1 MTSPQ
6 SSSENLSPYGMC
18 PHLNVCLMA
27 LVRRSMIFTRS
38 SLEQVSSSVRS
49 WFRSSDVTR
58 PSSSSSRTMV
68 SALMCEWNTD
78 NAQNV
83 HRLLSAPFCNTLK
96 LPLRPALGQYDSY
109 DCTAIRM
116 RCNAPTHLMS
126 QNRTFLSKCPL
137 MTHCSVHTMSLQ
149 LEPANTVFIPAQ
161 VRRAAGDIAVF
172 VLISHHRIKQTWAR
186 ANIEGKKETS
196 AITYTLCCGGPIILV
211 FCRSCQRR
219 CERCPIGSELTA
231 LSRCDPSTCAG
242 DEDTSR
248 HFRLLTI
255 MQPEGSRSNE
265 KIILVSN
272 VFIAS
277 KDHT

>member
-1 MTSPQ
+1 
-6 SSSENLSPYGMC
+6 
-18 PHLNVCLMA
+18 
-27 LVRRSMIFTRS
+27 
-38 SLEQVSSSVRS
+38 
-49 WFRSSDVTR
+49 
-58 PSSSSSRTMV
+58 
-68 SALMCEWNTD
+68 
-78 NAQNV
+78 
-83 HRLLSAPFCNTLK
+83 
-96 LPLRPALGQYDSY
+96 
-109 DCTAIRM
+109 
-116 RCNAPTHLMS
+116 MS

-161 VRRAAGDIAVF
+161 VRRAAGEIAVF
-172 VLISHHRIKQTWAR
+172 ALISHHRMYSRPEHGQR
-186 ANIEGKKETS
+186 SRGKKETC

-248 HFRLLTI
+248 LYLPSCSPRAHAPMRKNVF
-255 MQPEGSRSNE
+255 
-265 KIILVSN
+265 VSN

-277 KDHT
+277 KDIHHFGIYFLLQKSVARLYGHIKSCPYRK